1 LDILF
6 GFIGE
11 AKVSMQKFNNSKM
24 SRRNFVQRSVVAG
37 AVTSL
42 LPNALHAEKTPAAAP
57 SGPNLYEQIG
67 VRPLVNAKGT
77 YTIISGSL
85 SLPEVKQAMEEAS
98 RHYVNMDELMAAVG
112 ARLAKITGAD
122 WGIVTAGCA
131 AAIAGATAA
140 CIAGTDPE
148 KSQKMPYLAKGG
160 LKSQVIIPEHSRNP
174 YDVGTRLLGVE
185 VIEVETPEQLQAS
198 MGPQTAMI
206 YILSSPAAASG
217 PLSIAN
223 ICSAAK
229 LKNIPVFV
237 DAAAENLTIPNIH
250 LAAGATFVGYSGGKC
265 LRGPQCAG
273 LLLGRKDLVQAAW
286 FQAAP
291 HHNVGRSMKVGKEEI
306 MGMLTAV
313 EMWTKRDHDAEW
325 NTWKLWLANI
335 EARVKPLPSVSTEYL
350 MPEDLSNHS
359 PRLRVKWDGNALK
372 ITGDELAKTLDEGTP
387 RIQFDEWSG
396 SRPDEMAS
404 SVTIMPYMMMPGD
417 DKIVADAIFAALSHP
432 PAFSAPEIPQGAPAK
447 VAGIWDVQMKYHCG
461 EGRQRFLLEQQ
472 EGAVTG
478 VHQGEIYNG
487 NLAGTVHAQHVK
499 FRSTMPVGGNEI
511 EYSFSGT
518 ATGNSM
524 SGTVALGEY
533 GQAEWSATRE
543 T

>member
-1 LDILF
+1 M
-6 GFIGE
+6 E
-11 AKVSMQKFNNSKM
+11 NFNSSKL
-24 SRRNFVQRSVVAG
+24 SRRTFVQRSVIAG
-37 AVTSL
+37 AATSL
-42 LPNALHAEKTPAAAP
+42 LPSALQAGKTPGTAP
-57 SGPNLYEQIG
+57 VGSNLYEQIG

-112 ARLAKITGAD
+112 ARLAKVTGAD

-160 LKSQVIIPEHSRNP
+160 LKSQVIIPKHSRNP

-185 VIEVETPEQLQAS
+185 VVEVETPEQLQAS

-223 ICSAAK
+223 ICNAAK
-229 LKNIPVFV
+229 VKNIPVFV

-313 EMWTKRDHDAEW
+313 EMWTRRDHDAEW

-372 ITGDELAKTLDEGTP
+372 ISGDELVKTLDAGTP

-396 SRPDEMAS
+396 SRPDQMES

-432 PAFSAPEIPQGAPAK
+432 PAFSAPEIPQGSPAN
-447 VAGIWDVQMKYHCG
+447 VAGIWDVQMKYLCG

-487 NLAGTVHAQHVK
+487 NLAGSVHAQQVK

-511 EYSFSGT
+511 EYSFSGI

-533 GQAEWSATRE
+533 GHAEWSATRE

>member
-1 LDILF
+1 MENFKDSKLNRR
-6 GFIGE
+6 
-11 AKVSMQKFNNSKM
+11 KFM
-24 SRRNFVQRSVVAG
+24 QRSVMAG
-37 AVTSL
+37 AASSL
-42 LPNALHAEKTPAAAP
+42 LPSASHAAKTSVSVPT
-57 SGPNLYEQIG
+57 GPNLYQEIG
-67 VRPLVNAKGT
+67 VRPLINAKGT

-85 SLPEVKQAMEEAS
+85 SLPEVKQAMEEAG

-112 ARLAKITGAD
+112 TRLAKITGAD
-122 WGIVTAGCA
+122 WGIVTGGCA

-148 KSQKMPYLAKGG
+148 KSQKLPYLAKGG
-160 LKSQVIIPEHSRNP
+160 LKNQVIIPRHSRNP
-174 YDVGTRLLGVE
+174 YDIGTRLLGVE
-185 VIEVETPEQLQAS
+185 VVEVETAAQLEAS

-217 PLSIAN
+217 PLSITS
-223 ICSAAK
+223 ICQAAK
-229 LKNIPVFV
+229 PKNIPVFV

-250 LAAGATFVGYSGGKC
+250 LAAGATLVGYSGGKC

-273 LLLGRKDLVQAAW
+273 LLLGRKDLAQAAW

-325 NTWKLWLANI
+325 NTWKEWLGTI
-335 EARVKPLPSVSTEYL
+335 EAKVKPLPSVTTETL

-359 PRLRVKWDGNALK
+359 PRLRIKWDGNTLK
-372 ITGDELAKTLDEGTP
+372 ITGDEVAKTLDEGTP

-396 SRPDEMAS
+396 TRPDQMES
-404 SVTIMPYMMMPGD
+404 SLTIMPYMMMPGD
-417 DKIVADAIFAALSHP
+417 DKIVADAIFATLSHP
-432 PAFSAPEIPQGAPAK
+432 PKFSPPEIPQGPAAN
-447 VAGIWDVQMKYHCG
+447 VAGIWNVQMKYLCG
-461 EGRQRFLLEQQ
+461 DGSQRFLLEQQ

-487 NLAGTVHAQHVK
+487 NLTGKVHAQQVS
-499 FRSTMPVGGNEI
+499 FRSAMPVGGNEI

-524 SGTVALGEY
+524 SGTVTLGEY
-533 GQAEWSATRE
+533 GHAQWSATRE

>member
-1 LDILF
+1 MDNLSQPKL
-6 GFIGE
+6 
-11 AKVSMQKFNNSKM
+11 
-24 SRRNFVQRSVVAG
+24 SRRKFVQRSVMAG
-37 AVTSL
+37 AATSL
-42 LPNALHAEKTPAAAP
+42 LPSTSQAAKTTAPAP
-57 SGPNLYEQIG
+57 TGPNLYEQIG
-67 VRPLVNAKGT
+67 VRPLINAKGT

-85 SLPEVKQAMEEAS
+85 SLPEVKQAMEEAG

-112 ARLAKITGAD
+112 ARLAKITGAE

-131 AAIAGATAA
+131 AAITGATAA

-148 KSQKMPYLAKGG
+148 KSQKMPYMVKGG

-174 YDVGTRLLGVE
+174 YDVGSRLLGVDL
-185 VIEVETPEQLQAS
+185 VEVETPEQLEAS

-206 YILSSPAAASG
+206 YILSSPAAATG
-217 PLSIAN
+217 PLSITN
-223 ICSAAK
+223 ICQAAK
-229 LKNIPVFV
+229 GKDIPVFV

-265 LRGPQCAG
+265 MRGPQCAG

-291 HHNVGRSMKVGKEEI
+291 HHNVGRALKVGKEEI

-325 NTWKLWLANI
+325 ITWRAWLATI
-335 EARVKPLPSVSTEYL
+335 EAKVKPLPSVTTEYL

-359 PRLRVKWDGNALK
+359 PRLRIKWDGNALK
-372 ITGDELAKTLDEGTP
+372 ITGDELAKTLDAGSP

-396 SRPDEMAS
+396 SRPDEMES

-417 DKIVADAIFAALSHP
+417 AQIVADALFATLSHP
-432 PAFSAPEIPQGAPAK
+432 PVFSAPEIPQGAPAN
-447 VAGIWDVQMKYHCG
+447 VAGIWKVQMKYLCG
-461 EGRQRFLLEQQ
+461 EGGQRFLLEQQ
-472 EGAVTG
+472 EGVVTG

-487 NLAGTVHAQHVK
+487 NLTGKVHAQQVS
-499 FRSTMPVGGNEI
+499 FRSVMPVGGNEI
-511 EYSFSGT
+511 EYSFAGSV
-518 ATGNSM
+518 AGNSM
-524 SGTVALGEY
+524 SGRVELGEF
-533 GQAEWSATRE
+533 GHAQWSATRE
-543 T
+543 TS

>member
-1 LDILF
+1 MENL
-6 GFIGE
+6 
-11 AKVSMQKFNNSKM
+11 SKSKL
-24 SRRNFVQRSVVAG
+24 SRRTFVQRSLMAG
-37 AVTSL
+37 AATSL
-42 LPNALHAEKTPAAAP
+42 LPTAGQAATTPVSVP
-57 SGPNLYEQIG
+57 VGPNLYEEIG
-67 VRPLVNAKGT
+67 VRPLINAKGT

-85 SLPEVKQAMEEAS
+85 SLPEVKQAMEQAGQ
-98 RHYVNMDELMAAVG
+98 HYVNMDELMAAVG

-122 WGIVTAGCA
+122 WGIVTGGCA
-131 AAIAGATAA
+131 AAIANATAA

-148 KSQKMPYLAKGG
+148 KSQMMPYFAKGG
-160 LKSQVIIPEHSRNP
+160 LKNQVIIPKHSRNP
-174 YDVGTRLLGVE
+174 YDVGTRLLGVQ
-185 VIEVETPEQLQAS
+185 VLEVETPEQLQAA

-206 YILSSPAAASG
+206 YILSSPDAASG

-223 ICSAAK
+223 ICQAAK
-229 LKNIPVFV
+229 SRNIPVFV
-237 DAAAENLTIPNIH
+237 DAAAEELTIPNIH
-250 LAAGATFVGYSGGKC
+250 LAAGATLVGYSGGKC

-273 LLLGRKDLVQAAW
+273 LLLGDKKLTQAAW

-313 EMWTKRDHDAEW
+313 EMWTRRDHKAEW
-325 NTWKLWLANI
+325 NTWKEWLANI

-359 PRLRVKWDGNALK
+359 PRLLIKWDGNALK
-372 ITGDELAKTLDEGTP
+372 ISGDELVQTLDAGTP

-396 SRPDEMAS
+396 SRPDHMAS
-404 SVTIMPYMMMPGD
+404 SITIMPYMMMPGD

-432 PAFSAPEIPQGAPAK
+432 PKFSDPEIPQGTPANI
-447 VAGIWDVQMKYHCG
+447 AGIWKVQMKYLCG
-461 EGRQRFLLEQQ
+461 EGWQRFLLEQQ
-472 EGAVTG
+472 ETGVTG

-487 NLAGTVHAQHVK
+487 NLTGKVHAQQVR
-499 FRSTMPVGGNEI
+499 FRSVMPVGGNEI
-511 EYSFSGT
+511 QYSFSGMVN
-518 ATGNSM
+518 GDSM

-533 GQAEWSATRE
+533 GHAEWSATRE